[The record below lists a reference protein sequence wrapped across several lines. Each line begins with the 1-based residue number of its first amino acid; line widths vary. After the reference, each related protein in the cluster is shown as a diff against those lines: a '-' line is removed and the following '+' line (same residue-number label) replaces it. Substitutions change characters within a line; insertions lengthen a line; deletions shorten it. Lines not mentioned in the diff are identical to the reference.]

1 MNETRSVEQVLL
13 QDGVFVS
20 TTSGVSMWPLFR
32 DRRDT
37 IVVTKPNGR
46 LKKYDVPLYRRGNEY
61 VLHRIV
67 NVLPDSYVICG
78 DNCLAK
84 EHGITDADIVG
95 VLTEFYRGDKHYTV
109 ADIRYRVYVRVW
121 VALYPLR
128 LFSKLLRSRLTRLK
142 KH

>member
-1 MNETRSVEQVLL
+1 MNETRSVEQTLL

-20 TTSGVSMWPLFR
+20 TTSGVSMRPLLR

-46 LKKYDVPLYRRGNEY
+46 LKKYDVALYRRKNEY

-67 NVLPDSYVICG
+67 KVLPDSYVICG

-84 EHGITDADIVG
+84 EHGITDADILG

-109 ADIRYRVYVRVW
+109 TDPRYRLYARVW

-128 LFSKLLRSRLTRLK
+128 LLK
-142 KH
+142 KRVFSGLKRVKKH